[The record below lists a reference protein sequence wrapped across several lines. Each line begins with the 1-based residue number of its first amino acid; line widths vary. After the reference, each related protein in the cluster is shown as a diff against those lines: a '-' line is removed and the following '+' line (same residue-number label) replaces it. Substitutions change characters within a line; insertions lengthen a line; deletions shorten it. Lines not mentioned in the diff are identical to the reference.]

1 MKLMNLRIK
10 NFKNIENVAINF
22 AEINAIVGQN
32 GTGKTNVINAI
43 KFLKY
48 FLHNGPERSITAA
61 GGSEALFNQF
71 NSAAAP
77 IQIAIT
83 TDGNQTE
90 GVPYQIFGPNFT
102 LISIKI
108 ELTLSPTKDAKNV
121 KNIKQVHTFKVRH
134 EKMNSI
140 SDIRVEVNTDMINAT
155 ATGMLSFASDG
166 DSISSDLKK
175 ELLEK
180 SFFVKYLSEVT
191 QASKKERMKERSGFL
206 FQNIT
211 NIIVGIIAAAG
222 LDDVKMYSFDPVIS
236 KKPSEVGFNSV
247 SFSEQGEY
255 FSSILN
261 QFDENEKEDYILTL
275 QSFFPQVVT
284 YSILTTPSHHEVVI
298 FKERYGNNER
308 ETNFNSISDG
318 MTAVALIIAA
328 VKKAN
333 KSVVIIEEPERF
345 IHPSIIAR
353 LLRFLKQEASTTQI
367 LITTHSP
374 LVVNE
379 LDVHELVFIERKIS
393 GSSISRP
400 IKKLPITLIEDLGLG
415 DLYANSLI

>member
-1 MKLMNLRIK
+1 
-10 NFKNIENVAINF
+10 
-22 AEINAIVGQN
+22 
-32 GTGKTNVINAI
+32 
-43 KFLKY
+43 
-48 FLHNGPERSITAA
+48 
-61 GGSEALFNQF
+61 
-71 NSAAAP
+71 
-77 IQIAIT
+77 
-83 TDGNQTE
+83 
-90 GVPYQIFGPNFT
+90 
-102 LISIKI
+102 
-108 ELTLSPTKDAKNV
+108 
-121 KNIKQVHTFKVRH
+121 
-134 EKMNSI
+134 
-140 SDIRVEVNTDMINAT
+140 
-155 ATGMLSFASDG
+155 
-166 DSISSDLKK
+166 
-175 ELLEK
+175 
-180 SFFVKYLSEVT
+180 
-191 QASKKERMKERSGFL
+191 
-206 FQNIT
+206 
-211 NIIVGIIAAAG
+211 
-222 LDDVKMYSFDPVIS
+222 
-236 KKPSEVGFNSV
+236 
-247 SFSEQGEY
+247 
-255 FSSILN
+255 
-261 QFDENEKEDYILTL
+261 
-275 QSFFPQVVT
+275 
-284 YSILTTPSHHEVVI
+284 VI